1 MAKTVGEILEEQ
13 GVIKHNENEEKENK
27 EEVEEKKISFLGE
40 IRIKQLVMDLE
51 KVKAEIE
58 GLREIKFSSD
68 ERIKELAESTGEL
81 RSILFQKDSLTKELE
96 TKIKILEDSISD
108 VDPKKISKQLQRQ
121 EEVVAEAEAK
131 AEKVEGMY
139 KDISKKFEES
149 QRILES
155 IKSVENL
162 KEKVSQIENLVS
174 KAIETKVE
182 VDRYAGKTEKFYNE
196 IEDRI
201 RELPKL
207 KSETEKL
214 NDSTKEIAKAIDE
227 INIKMP
233 NFVKREEVDSVKSGI
248 DDLVMSNKDDVE
260 KRLKIIEDSL
270 NISGENLDS
279 RVEQMEKK
287 KENIANLI
295 SNIEE
300 QYKKGTIKKETFEEV
315 KSKNEALINKINDDI
330 KNIGIQ
336 KGPSIKELPG
346 MMNELKENIKS
357 LEDKIPKTQEHIES
371 YKSLDDRICV
381 SENSIEEIKN
391 NLKQVSPEKMI
402 RMANAIDIQTGIVND
417 ILTKLEEVNRRL
429 MDAKVNLSDYEN
441 RTRFFEVLNIVIRLK
456 SMDEISL
463 YLQELEKLV
472 FKMKL
477 DKLWNKEK
485 QDLTEKL
492 LMELSENWHELGRN
506 DISKIFKDNLDK
518 IKAPR
523 YMNR

>member
-13 GVIKHNENEEKENK
+13 GVIKHKEDEEENK

-81 RSILFQKDSLTKELE
+81 RSILFQKDSLVKEQE
-96 TKIKILEDSISD
+96 TKIKLLEDSISD

-121 EEVVAEAEAK
+121 EEIVSEAEAK

-174 KAIETKVE
+174 KAIETKAEVE
-182 VDRYAGKTEKFYNE
+182 RYAGKTEKFYNE
-196 IEDRI
+196 MEDKI
-201 RELPKL
+201 KELPKL

-214 NDSTKEIAKAIDE
+214 NDSEKEITKAIDE

-233 NFVKREEVDSVKSGI
+233 NFIKREEVDRVKSGI
-248 DDLVMSNKDDVE
+248 DDLMMSNKDDVE

-270 NISGENLDS
+270 NISGENMDS
-279 RVEQMEKK
+279 QIEQMEKK
-287 KENIANLI
+287 KESIANLI

-315 KSKNEALINKINDDI
+315 KNKNETLINKINDDI
-330 KNIGIQ
+330 KNIGSQ
-336 KGPSIKELPG
+336 KRLSIKELPD

-357 LEDKIPKTQEHIES
+357 LEDKIPKTQEQIES
-371 YKSLDDRICV
+371 YKSLDDRICAL
-381 SENSIEEIKN
+381 ENSIEETKN
-391 NLKQVSPEKMI
+391 NLKQVNPEKMM

-456 SMDEISL
+456 SIDEISL

-518 IKAPR
+518 IKAPS
-523 YMNR
+523 YTNR